1 MCQSKD
7 KNCFP
12 YLKNIAFWTST
23 LTMQSVHKNTEEN
36 AYYPYSIDFM
46 RMIFWVL
53 KRFIV
58 LKIYW
63 NYWII
68 LFQEIG
74 CYAYRHVFCIG
85 RLFGEKTECKSTYL
99 NSSLKCYSFHASWHQ
114 LWLGENST
122 SHSFYCI
129 SLEKDSRAFH

>member
-1 MCQSKD
+1 MGRTSYLFILSNSLVCHCPYIALTHPRPWYNLKCKHDYFSGECHFWSCQSKD
-7 KNCFP
+7 KKCFP
-12 YLKNIAFWTST
+12 YLKNIAFRTST

-36 AYYPYSIDFM
+36 AYYPYFIDSM

-58 LKIYW
+58 LKIYK

-74 CYAYRHVFCIG
+74 CFAYRNEFCIG
-85 RLFGEKTECKSTYL
+85 RLFGK
-99 NSSLKCYSFHASWHQ
+99 
-114 LWLGENST
+114 
-122 SHSFYCI
+122 I
-129 SLEKDSRAFH
+129 RM